1 MLMFYMVVAI
11 KTPKL
16 KWLRR
21 DMLTCKLFTLLR
33 NTGTMSVPLQMVH
46 MLALHLSI
54 LPPVFFHQCW
64 EFLSTSLC
72 L

>member
-1 MLMFYMVVAI
+1 MLMFFMVVAI

-33 NTGTMSVPLQMVH
+33 NTGTTSVPLQMVH
-46 MLALHLSI
+46 MLALHLSV
-54 LPPVFFHQCW
+54 LPPVLVLGVSFHIPLPV
-64 EFLSTSLC
+64 EK
-72 L
+72 